1 MRELTFRIQK
11 KQSNNNSDQLMV
23 YLKRMF
29 GSKDDIDIELFQS
42 QANHHLS
49 SSSSIPTVSTEALKA
64 VAQQGSV
71 ESFSLVHSVPS
82 NQFTSIN
89 IYLDEVGMLKR
100 LPINKR
106 IGQYASLAGFHPP
119 PTFYGDVFIGRVKVR
134 THTHT
139 HYKLIYI
146 YLFFY
151 WIFLKKTHSFI
162 LSLY

>member
-23 YLKRMF
+23 HLKRMF
-29 GSKDDIDIELFQS
+29 ASKKGDNDIDMDLFQS
-42 QANHHLS
+42 QANHHHLS
-49 SSSSIPTVSTEALKA
+49 SSSSTPAVSTDALKA

-82 NQFTSIN
+82 NHFTSIN

-106 IGQYASLAGFHPP
+106 VGQYASRAGFHPA

-139 HYKLIYI
+139 NTIQYNIQPLQAEIQI
-146 YLFFY
+146 
-151 WIFLKKTHSFI
+151 
-162 LSLY
+162 